1 MGSGVPGDIKS
12 MQILPKREMYIQGG
26 CFLAST
32 TNVQT
37 DAKWQGLKGF
47 VSGNG
52 LFFLRATVDSGSPGK
67 VRGSFRIGRLRGIW
81 RENRFGLILPDEG

>member
-1 MGSGVPGDIKS
+1 MSLGSGVPGDIKS
-12 MQILPKREMYIQGG
+12 MQIPPKREMYIQGG

-32 TNVQT
+32 TNVKT

-52 LFFLRATVDSGSPGK
+52 LFFLRATVDNESPGK
-67 VRGSFRIGRLRGIW
+67 VRGSFWIRRQRGIGAS
-81 RENRFGLILPDEG
+81 E